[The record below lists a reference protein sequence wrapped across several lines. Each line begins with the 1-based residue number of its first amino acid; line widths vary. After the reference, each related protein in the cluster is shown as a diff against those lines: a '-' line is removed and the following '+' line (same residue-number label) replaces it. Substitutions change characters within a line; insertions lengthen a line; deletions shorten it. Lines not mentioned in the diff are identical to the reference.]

1 MEHRFKVGKFQPWIG
16 IIANNVFDFFLP
28 SDVQNN
34 LGSPAFGALLQLP
47 VPPTAPPDSIRA
59 LRRILIG
66 LVAVLVA
73 WRSLSAQAPTPIRP
87 NVSLDS
93 FERAIAAD
101 PENLRIAAD
110 YRQMAI
116 AAGQFDRSIDYL
128 EKLADKKGSGPNIKL
143 SLALA
148 YVDKVPGAG
157 DIRKLYLGRDAVNML
172 TKAIAQ
178 RPTPLAYYIRGLINL
193 YYNNFIYHRIP
204 RGIEDFEKALSLA
217 TPETPMIWR
226 AYVSMGDGYWRL
238 DQKDKARGRL
248 EKGPRQVSRYSR
260 LAQPP
265 RS

>member
-1 MEHRFKVGKFQPWIG
+1 
-16 IIANNVFDFFLP
+16 
-28 SDVQNN
+28 
-34 LGSPAFGALLQLP
+34 
-47 VPPTAPPDSIRA
+47 
-59 LRRILIG
+59 
-66 LVAVLVA
+66 VAALVA
-73 WRSLSAQAPTPIRP
+73 WQSLTAQVPTPRIGP
-87 NVSLDS
+87 DVSLDS
-93 FERAIAAD
+93 FERGIAAD

-148 YVDKVPGAG
+148 YVDKVPRAG

-178 RPTPLAYYIRGLINL
+178 QPTPLAYYIRGLINL

-217 TPETPMIWR
+217 TPATPMIWR

-238 DQKDKARGRL
+238 DQKDKAR
-248 EKGPRQVSRYSR
+248 EVWKKGLDRFPDILDLRSR
-260 LAQPP
+260 LDPDEAATRKIVDRALDANNRVDTSLRGVVP
-265 RS
+265 

>member
-1 MEHRFKVGKFQPWIG
+1 V
-16 IIANNVFDFFLP
+16 A
-28 SDVQNN
+28 
-34 LGSPAFGALLQLP
+34 ALL
-47 VPPTAPPDSIRA
+47 
-59 LRRILIG
+59 
-66 LVAVLVA
+66 A
-73 WRSLSAQAPTPIRP
+73 WQSLMGQAPTPRIGP
-87 NVSLDS
+87 AESFES

-116 AAGQFDRSIDYL
+116 ATRQFDRSIDFL
-128 EKLADKKGSGPNIKL
+128 ERLADKKGSGPNIKL

-148 YVDKVPGAG
+148 YVDKVPAAG
-157 DIRKLYLGRDAVNML
+157 DIRKLYLGRDAVNSL

-178 RPTPLAYYIRGLINL
+178 QPTPLAYYIRGLINL

-238 DQKDKARGRL
+238 DQKDKAREIWRKGLDRFPGTPDLRRRL
-248 EKGPRQVSRYSR
+248 DGDEAATGVIVDHALDANNRVDTSLRGVVP
-260 LAQPP
+260 
-265 RS
+265 